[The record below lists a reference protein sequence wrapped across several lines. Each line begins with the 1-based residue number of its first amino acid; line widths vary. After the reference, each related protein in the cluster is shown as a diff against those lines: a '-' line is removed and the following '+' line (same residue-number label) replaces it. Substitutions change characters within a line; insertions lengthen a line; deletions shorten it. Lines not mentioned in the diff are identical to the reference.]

1 MNRQPDSASPQ
12 VSTPTADQRPDT
24 GRRRFIVAAGLAA
37 APLIVTLTARPAEA
51 GGVTGGSL
59 GNYGSG
65 IK

>member
-1 MNRQPDSASPQ
+1 MNRQPDSASSQ
-12 VSTPTADQRPDT
+12 VSTPTAEERPDR

-51 GGVTGGSL
+51 RQTGSL

-65 IK
+65 TP